1 MVSVSEPTPTTLQI
15 LLLAVPC
22 LDIGLSNHLHHGTR
36 QEVALP
42 ELLPNGSSAVS
53 ACKPGAS
60 AVSACQPG
68 PSAVSTCQ
76 PGTSGVSAHKRRF
89 SAERLPSSNQAKR
102 SSLPTPGFR
111 DYLSDE
117 E

>member
-60 AVSACQPG
+60 G
-68 PSAVSTCQ
+68 L
-76 PGTSGVSAHKRRF
+76 GLYEGVTR
-89 SAERLPSSNQAKR
+89 
-102 SSLPTPGFR
+102 
-111 DYLSDE
+111 
-117 E
+117 